1 MTLELITFVMIIAKD
16 VGWRQHVFHALL
28 TIGSMNSLVRH
39 VWDHPQNCRTW
50 AVFYKNVAG
59 PLSSSHLCQ
68 DKNIFWNR
76 KLIGLKNIKRLDFFC
91 SQKKQNIRG
100 GILTRILLIS
110 HSLKMIAT
118 DKIHSTRGARSSS
131 IGGIGQHI
139 ILNSCC
145 HFFSQHIPFLMLLT
159 RWITGGLKHTKTCFS
174 LLAYFNSCINPV
186 RWYKMQTWR

>member
-1 MTLELITFVMIIAKD
+1 MRSFRLVQWILSSAMFEIGHKIFAHGPFLTKMWPVPRPRVTFVKTKIYFETGNCSVLKISKD
-16 VGWRQHVFHALL
+16 W
-28 TIGSMNSLVRH
+28 
-39 VWDHPQNCRTW
+39 
-50 AVFYKNVAG
+50 
-59 PLSSSHLCQ
+59 
-68 DKNIFWNR
+68 IF
-76 KLIGLKNIKRLDFFC
+76 
-91 SQKKQNIRG
+91 SAHKKKNIRG

-186 RWYKMQTWR
+186 SWYKMQTWRWHKMIRF